1 MITLIREI
9 NCNMTPSR
17 HQLLVGY
24 YTYGYL
30 TCYNDRVM
38 NPIKLT
44 NKEGRCICRFQ
55 WQMLRSS
62 EWILT
67 HKNYYIGATPFPTF
81 STFQVTN
88 QFSLF
93 FSPCLLILFEFEST
107 CHIISLSII
116 IMLLILLLIPSTLH
130 CVINWHHALDWESRW

>member
-1 MITLIREI
+1 
-9 NCNMTPSR
+9 MT
-17 HQLLVGY
+17 HQGISIGWLLQ
-24 YTYGYL
+24 GYL
-30 TCYNDRVM
+30 TYITIVSWIQTDASE
-38 NPIKLT
+38 T
-44 NKEGRCICRFQ
+44 NKKGRCICRFQ

>member
-1 MITLIREI
+1 
-9 NCNMTPSR
+9 MT
-17 HQLLVGY
+17 HQGISIGWLLQ
-24 YTYGYL
+24 GYL
-30 TCYNDRVM
+30 TYITIVSWIQTDASE
-38 NPIKLT
+38 T
-44 NKEGRCICRFQ
+44 NKKGRCICRFQ

-93 FSPCLLILFEFEST
+93 FSSLPFGSLRIWIYMPY
-107 CHIISLSII
+107 HITLHHHHHCVFPLSIRSHFI
-116 IMLLILLLIPSTLH
+116 KFHSINSLH
-130 CVINWHHALDWESRW
+130 SASCY